1 MEYIIASNVML
12 WLAFIALATACLA
25 LSRQVGILHER
36 SAPLGAVISDKGP
49 EVGDMSPKFDLS
61 DHKGDVITLGGE
73 RANGADQLALFLSP
87 NCPMCNKILPT
98 ARAMANDE
106 GLDVVVIS
114 DGPKEEH
121 EYFLKT
127 HNLGK
132 IPYVISADVG
142 MKYQVGKVPYAV
154 LIDRNGKIAAKG
166 LVNTREHLESLLE
179 AKALGMESLQEYFEK
194 NELHH
199 HHGEE
204 AHDHTAHAKNG
215 TGHATANGVGAPH

>member
-1 MEYIIASNVML
+1 MEYVIASNVML
-12 WLAFIALATACLA
+12 WLAVIVMATACLA

-49 EVGDMSPKFDLS
+49 EVGDQSPKFDLA
-61 DHKGDVITLGGE
+61 DYKGDVITLGGK
-73 RANGADQLALFLSP
+73 RNSGADQLALFLAP

-98 ARAMANDE
+98 ARALANDE
-106 GLDVVVIS
+106 NLDVVVIS

-121 EYFLKT
+121 EHFLKT

-142 MKYQVGKVPYAV
+142 MHFQVGKVPYAV

-179 AKALGMESLQEYFEK
+179 AKAMGLESLQEYFEK
-194 NELHH
+194 HEHH
-199 HHGEE
+199 HH
-204 AHDHTAHAKNG
+204 D
-215 TGHATANGVGAPH
+215 HATPTRNGAEHAATNGAGAPH